1 MVIVVDTSVLIDF
14 LRQPQKQGC
23 LFLQL
28 AKKYDLAVSFITI
41 AELYSGKS
49 SQNQEGIKILETLL
63 SGVAVH
69 FPDGEL
75 LKEAGTLRCAYN
87 LSLADAFIAA
97 LALRLKIPLSTL
109 NTKDF
114 LKIKDLTLL

>member
-1 MVIVVDTSVLIDF
+1 MVVAVDTSVFIDF
-14 LRQPQKQGC
+14 LRRPQKQSC

-28 AKKYDLAVSFITI
+28 AKKYDIAVSFITI

-49 SQNQEGIKILETLL
+49 SQTAEGRKILETIL

-69 FPDGEL
+69 FPDKEL
-75 LKEAGTLRCAYN
+75 LKEAGNLRCAYN

-97 LALRLKIPLSTL
+97 LALRLGISLSTL

-114 LKIKDLTLL
+114 VKIKELKLL